1 MQNQT
6 LYQLA
11 ENGVHIDKIKD
22 IYFHICEELKKDKKQ
37 KSFIPKERE
46 RIKTR
51 KGFRE
56 NFIVL
61 ILNKNLYLLMF

>member
-46 RIKTR
+46 LKQEKDLERT
-51 KGFRE
+51 
-56 NFIVL
+56 L
-61 ILNKNLYLLMF
+61 

>member
-22 IYFHICEELKKDKKQ
+22 IYFHICEELKKD
-37 KSFIPKERE
+37 
-46 RIKTR
+46 
-51 KGFRE
+51 
-56 NFIVL
+56 L
-61 ILNKNLYLLMF
+61 

>member
-37 KSFIPKERE
+37 KSFIPKER
-46 RIKTR
+46 IKTR

>member
-37 KSFIPKERE
+37 KPFKAKDKELKKEEDLE
-46 RIKTR
+46 RT
-51 KGFRE
+51 
-56 NFIVL
+56 L
-61 ILNKNLYLLMF
+61 